1 MDLAAHFRIIA
12 RAWKQI
18 LIAGVLVAVA
28 MFFWSNRAERVYEAT
43 ALLAVTP
50 SDTGLG
56 INADQ
61 ATFLAK
67 SYALYAETPRVTAEA
82 AKSSGLDI
90 TANDA
95 ASLISASAVGDLGF
109 LEVYAAGPSVSDAEK
124 LASAATV
131 ALIDAVRA
139 QQTASLAQDIAPIQA
154 QRVIL
159 QKQLSDLPAF
169 DPQAASIQANIDAL
183 NQVEAERRAQP
194 ANRVNVAASAHA
206 PSTPISPHPTR
217 SAVVAFLLTCILV
230 GELIVASRAIGD
242 RIGRTGDDDADVAR
256 ITGLPVL
263 GRIPKGEGFE
273 TVEAFRVLRTNLM
286 VLEAAGRPRTVA
298 VVSNTQDAGKSF
310 ISINLAQSASALDDK
325 VVLIDA
331 DLRRPTIHE
340 RLSVPRTPG
349 LTSVLLGSDLS
360 EALRKVAESPFLR
373 VLSSGPPVEDPSAI
387 LGARAFRVV
396 LDTLRA
402 VRLVVV
408 DTPPS
413 GLFSDALAVASQCD
427 ATIFV
432 LDLKNSK
439 QQQVRQALEELQRA
453 GANVV
458 GVVVNRTEVVNRSA
472 YYEA

>member
-1 MDLAAHFRIIA
+1 M
-12 RAWKQI
+12 
-18 LIAGVLVAVA
+18 V
-28 MFFWSNRAERVYEAT
+28 
-43 ALLAVTP
+43 
-50 SDTGLG
+50 
-56 INADQ
+56 
-61 ATFLAK
+61 
-67 SYALYAETPRVTAEA
+67 
-82 AKSSGLDI
+82 
-90 TANDA
+90 
-95 ASLISASAVGDLGF
+95 
-109 LEVYAAGPSVSDAEK
+109 
-124 LASAATV
+124 
-131 ALIDAVRA
+131 
-139 QQTASLAQDIAPIQA
+139 
-154 QRVIL
+154 L
-159 QKQLSDLPAF
+159 QKQLSDLPAL

-194 ANRVNVAASAHA
+194 ANRVNVAAGAHA
-206 PSTPISPHPTR
+206 HSTPISPHPTR

-310 ISINLAQSASALDDK
+310 VSINLAQSASALDDK

>member
-1 MDLAAHFRIIA
+1 
-12 RAWKQI
+12 
-18 LIAGVLVAVA
+18 
-28 MFFWSNRAERVYEAT
+28 
-43 ALLAVTP
+43 
-50 SDTGLG
+50 
-56 INADQ
+56 
-61 ATFLAK
+61 
-67 SYALYAETPRVTAEA
+67 
-82 AKSSGLDI
+82 
-90 TANDA
+90 
-95 ASLISASAVGDLGF
+95 
-109 LEVYAAGPSVSDAEK
+109 
-124 LASAATV
+124 
-131 ALIDAVRA
+131 
-139 QQTASLAQDIAPIQA
+139 
-154 QRVIL
+154 
-159 QKQLSDLPAF
+159 
-169 DPQAASIQANIDAL
+169 
-183 NQVEAERRAQP
+183 
-194 ANRVNVAASAHA
+194 
-206 PSTPISPHPTR
+206 
-217 SAVVAFLLTCILV
+217 
-230 GELIVASRAIGD
+230 
-242 RIGRTGDDDADVAR
+242 
-256 ITGLPVL
+256 
-263 GRIPKGEGFE
+263 
-273 TVEAFRVLRTNLM
+273 M

-340 RLSVPRTPG
+340 RLNVPRTPG